1 MKNFELLK
9 LSERGK
15 KLITHKNLNKL
26 IKIGTFIGLTLESAR
41 EKLKN
46 EDYRIVKIDGRN
58 MMITDDFNSDR
69 YNLEIENN
77 IVINCY
83 GG

>member
-1 MKNFELLK
+1 MKQN
-9 LSERGK
+9 
-15 KLITHKNLNKL
+15 I
-26 IKIGTFIGLTLESAR
+26 IGLTLESAR

-46 EDYRIVKIDGRN
+46 EEFRIVKIDGRN

-69 YNLEIENN
+69 YNLEVENN
-77 IVINCY
+77 IVVNCY